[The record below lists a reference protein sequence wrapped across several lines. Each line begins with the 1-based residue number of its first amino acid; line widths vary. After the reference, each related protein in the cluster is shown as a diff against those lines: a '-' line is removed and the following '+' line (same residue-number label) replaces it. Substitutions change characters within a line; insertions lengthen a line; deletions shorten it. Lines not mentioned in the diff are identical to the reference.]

1 MNKVIAISLNGMRID
16 FINIALL
23 LVLVLTVALPV
34 AAEDTDTQEQSPQT
48 QVIDGELLLPEDYDR
63 GAEKKCVTVC
73 KEWGENCII
82 NPATGSRKCRRVC
95 QSFTEECY

>member
-1 MNKVIAISLNGMRID
+1 MRNGFMKN
-16 FINIALL
+16 FLL
-23 LVLVLTVALPV
+23 LVLIFSMPMSSVM
-34 AAEDTDTQEQSPQT
+34 AEDIQPTDKSSQIQP
-48 QVIDGELLLPEDYDR
+48 IDGELLLPEDYDR
-63 GAEKKCVTVC
+63 GTQKKCVTVC